1 MQIGSKFYIAKQV
14 IQMADG
20 SFCRLL
26 SGFEAS
32 EQDGTP
38 VCRIEIVG
46 GQTQFGIVS
55 LTPDWTPAHVFK
67 AVSDGKAVLMTDSDY
82 ARAAL
87 YAPGCGDTTVKEL
100 LLTAVYSRLVQYGA
114 LLAHASMVDV
124 AGRGGLLF
132 VGRSGIGKT
141 TQAMLWERYRQAV
154 ILNGDKV
161 FLTLG
166 EGGVLAYGNPWNG
179 SSPYK
184 VNGYTRLRGIIALDQ
199 APTNTIRP
207 LSDMEVMSLYVP
219 HIFMPLWDARLTEA
233 AMETLGQMLPLV
245 PVYAMSCR
253 PDEEA
258 VALAERTV
266 FGGQSPEAQCEE

>member
-1 MQIGSKFYIAKQV
+1 MIGNFSIAGQV
-14 IQMADG
+14 VQVADG

-26 SGFEAS
+26 SGFETDSPAGA
-32 EQDGTP
+32 DLP
-38 VCRIEIVG
+38 ACCIESVG

-55 LTPDWTPAHVFK
+55 LTPEGWTPAHVFQ
-67 AVSDGKAVLMTDSDY
+67 AAGDGRAVLMTSGDY

-87 YAPGCGDTTVKEL
+87 YAPGRGDMTVKEL

-114 LLAHASMVDV
+114 LLAHASLVDV
-124 AGRGGLLF
+124 PGRGGILF

-141 TQAMLWERYRQAV
+141 TQATLWEQYRQAV

-161 FLTLG
+161 FLTMG
-166 EGGVLAYGNPWNG
+166 EGGVLAHGNPWNG

-184 VNGYTRLRGIIALDQ
+184 VNGCTYLRGIIALDQ
-199 APTNTIRP
+199 ATTNTIRP
-207 LSDMEVMSLYVP
+207 VSSMEVMSLYVP
-219 HIFMPLWDARLTEA
+219 HIFLPVWDAQLTGA

-266 FGGQSPEAQCEE
+266 FAGDR